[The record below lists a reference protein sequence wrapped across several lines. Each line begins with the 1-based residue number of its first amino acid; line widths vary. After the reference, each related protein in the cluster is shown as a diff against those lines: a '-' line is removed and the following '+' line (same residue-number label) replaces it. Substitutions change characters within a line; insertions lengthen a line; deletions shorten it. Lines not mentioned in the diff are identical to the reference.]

1 MVISDEPAARDIV
14 AARTGTRS
22 GICDTL
28 TSAEASAAPA
38 ASDGAQVILSCVYVY
53 IGAHVFKYGD
63 DLLVTL
69 RGGEIESGQGD
80 VSSKCSAGEP
90 EGCVGPVALYR
101 GAGRFDILL
110 IACYFIYDD
119 PSGFLFSSIDIP
131 KALST
136 SMVRST

>member
-1 MVISDEPAARDIV
+1 M
-14 AARTGTRS
+14 
-22 GICDTL
+22 
-28 TSAEASAAPA
+28 
-38 ASDGAQVILSCVYVY
+38 ILSCVYVY

-110 IACYFIYDD
+110 IACYFIYDESIGI
-119 PSGFLFSSIDIP
+119 PVFFYCYSESSQYVHGQIHIAGRFECCCELECAVPVKQRKCEEQSGYEL
-131 KALST
+131 
-136 SMVRST
+136 